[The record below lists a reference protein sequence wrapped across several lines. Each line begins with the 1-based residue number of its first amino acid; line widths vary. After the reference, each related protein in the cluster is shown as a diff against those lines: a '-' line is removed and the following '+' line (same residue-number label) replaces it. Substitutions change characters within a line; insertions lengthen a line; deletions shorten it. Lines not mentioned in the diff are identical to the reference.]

1 MKEGYSMISAETVS
15 LQGDKYLGTPYS
27 RMDCQGF
34 VERCLAD
41 AGLKKD
47 LAGSNAWYREV
58 RRNGW
63 VGTPEEC
70 RARFGRIPTGAFLFI
85 LKQDGGEAA
94 RGYKDELGN
103 ASHIGLYTGRGQGA
117 IHSSSSRGCVAES
130 TFAGKTIR
138 TGGWNTVGLWKELD
152 YGNDINVQLGHREEA
167 KQMAAMIQTTL
178 TGAAT
183 VSSTN
188 GKPVR
193 VRAKPTTKSSIV
205 TTLPIGTAVEVV
217 ETDGDWCRIAYAQ
230 TGWMMKQYLSEGLG

>member
-1 MKEGYSMISAETVS
+1 MVSAEAVS
-15 LQGDKYLGTPYS
+15 LQGDKYIGTPYS

-58 RRNGW
+58 RKNGW

-70 RARFGRIPTGAFLFI
+70 KARFGRIPAGAFLFI
-85 LKQDGGEAA
+85 LKQDGGEKA
-94 RGYKDELGN
+94 RGYRDGLGN
-103 ASHIGLYTGRGQGA
+103 ASHIGIYTGRGQGA
-117 IHSSSSRGCVAES
+117 LHSSSSRGCVTES

-138 TGGWNTVGLWKELD
+138 NGGWNTVGLWQELD
-152 YGNDINVQLGHREEA
+152 YGGDVNAQLGHREEA
-167 KQMAAMIQTTL
+167 KQMATMIQTTL
-178 TGAAT
+178 DGAAT
-183 VSSTN
+183 VNSAN

-193 VRAKPTTKSSIV
+193 VRTKPTTKSDTI
-205 TTLPIGTAVEVV
+205 TTLPVGTGVEVL
-217 ETDGDWCRIAYAQ
+217 ETNGDWCRIAYAQ